1 MRMLSLVAAT
11 TVATLTLLGTAA
23 CGSSDDNSPGGSD
36 GDVIKVGVALAGPR
50 NDGAFYQTYLK
61 GVQALEEELNLKIS
75 VVDNL
80 TDPSDISDALNN
92 LAADNDIIIG
102 GGSALVAGAN
112 SVAPNHPDTTF
123 VMSGVVKE
131 GIDNLHAYMMLQGVP
146 AYVAG
151 TIAAQESKTGHV
163 GFIGGAAIPPTSQ
176 SDIDFEAGA
185 KATNGNIKYAHVTV
199 GDFSDAAK
207 AKQAAAAQIAD
218 GVDIIYAFVDAGLPG
233 VLQAIKDSGK
243 DVKVFNPTTD
253 RCEESDQIIG
263 YDYQNNQKLVETIL
277 NDYVNEQLPAGTKKY
292 ALEDP
297 AIQKLTMCPNSTH
310 LQPLADQVTE
320 KINSGKITMP
330 EGG

>member
-1 MRMLSLVAAT
+1 MRVRFLVAAT
-11 TVATLTLLGTAA
+11 TVATLTLAGTAA
-23 CGSSDDNSPGGSD
+23 CGSSDSKSSD
-36 GDVIKVGVALAGPR
+36 SGAVKVGVALAGPR
-50 NDGAFYQTYLK
+50 NDGAFYQTYLE
-61 GVQALEEELNLKIS
+61 GVQALEKKLNLKVS

-80 TDPSDISDALNN
+80 TDPSDIADALNN
-92 LAADNDIIIG
+92 LAADNDLVIG

-112 SVAPNHPDTTF
+112 SVAPQHPDTTF
-123 VMSGVVKE
+123 VMSGVVQD
-131 GIDNLHAYMMLQGVP
+131 GISNLHAYQMLQGVP

-151 TIAAQESKTGHV
+151 VIAAQVSKTGAV

-185 KATNGNIKYAHVTV
+185 KAKRADIKYSHVTV

-218 GVDIIYAFVDAGLPG
+218 GVDVIYAFVDAGLPG

-253 RCEESDQIIG
+253 RCNESNQIIG
-263 YDYQNNQKLVETIL
+263 YDYQNNQQLVETIL
-277 NDYVNEQLPAGTKKY
+277 NDYSAKKLPAGTKKY
-292 ALEDP
+292 ALEEP
-297 AIQKLTMCPNSTH
+297 KIQKLTMCPNSTTF
-310 LQPLADQVTE
+310 QSVADQVTK
-320 KINSGKITMP
+320 KINSGQITMP

>member
-1 MRMLSLVAAT
+1 MRVRSLVATAS
-11 TVATLTLLGTAA
+11 VATLTLLGTAA
-23 CGSSDDNSPGGSD
+23 CGSSDDNSSGGGGD
-36 GDVIKVGVALAGPR
+36 DVIKVGVALAGPR
-50 NDGAFYQTYLK
+50 NDGAFYQTYLE
-61 GVQALEEELNLKIS
+61 GVQAMEEKLNLKIS

-80 TDPSDISDALNN
+80 SDPSDIADALNN
-92 LAADNDIIIG
+92 LAADNELIIG

-112 SVAPNHPDTTF
+112 SVAPSHPETTF
-123 VMSGVVKE
+123 VMSGIVEE

-151 TIAAQESKTGHV
+151 VIAAQESKTGHV

-185 KATNGNIKYAHVTV
+185 KATKANIKYAHVTV

-233 VLQAIKDSGK
+233 VLQAIEDSGK

-253 RCEESDQIIG
+253 RCDESDHLIG
-263 YDYQNNQKLVETIL
+263 YDYQNNEQLVETIMD
-277 NDYVNEQLPAGTKKY
+277 DYVNDALPAGTKKY

-297 AIQKLTMCPNSTH
+297 KIQKLTMCPNSSD
-310 LQPLADQVTE
+310 LQSLADQVTE
-320 KINSGKITMP
+320 KINSGEITMP

>member
-1 MRMLSLVAAT
+1 MRVRSLAAAAT
-11 TVATLTLLGTAA
+11 LAALILGTAA
-23 CGSSDDNSPGGSD
+23 CGSTEADSTDGSDD
-36 GDVIKVGVALAGPR
+36 DVIKVGVALAGPR
-50 NDGAFYQTYLK
+50 NDGAFYQTYLE
-61 GVQALEEELNLKIS
+61 GVQAKEEELNLEIS
-75 VVDNL
+75 VVDSL
-80 TDPSDISDALNN
+80 TDPSDIADALNN
-92 LAADNDIIIG
+92 LAADNDIVIG

-123 VMSGVVKE
+123 VMSGVVQE
-131 GIDNLHAYMMLQGVP
+131 GVENLHAYMMLQGVP

-151 TIAAQESKTGHV
+151 VIAAQESRTGHV

-185 KATNGNIKYAHVTV
+185 KATKADIKYAHVTV

-233 VLQAIKDSGK
+233 VLEAIKDSGK

-253 RCEESDQIIG
+253 RCDESGQIIG
-263 YDYQNNQKLVETIL
+263 YDYQNNQALVETIL
-277 NDYVNEQLPAGTKKY
+277 TDYGNGELPAGTKTY

-297 AIQKLTMCPNSTH
+297 EIQKLTMCPDSAD

-320 KINSGKITMP
+320 KINAGEITMP